1 MAKLNE
7 MKIYMKN
14 EIKLI
19 LIGVGLLSALAV
31 FLSPTTN
38 IVVYAQSENR
48 TSALSPETQQK
59 LTALAD
65 RLRQVVGE
73 SGVNITLPQDGNLT
87 SRISSLVDSDA
98 FKKLSDRFTQVSQ
111 ELGINTT
118 NVAQLKQEAG
128 SNLTKLVQKLQDIR
142 NTP

>member
-1 MAKLNE
+1 
-7 MKIYMKN
+7 MKIYMKK
-14 EIKLI
+14 EMKLI
-19 LIGVGLLSALAV
+19 LMGVGLLSALAL
-31 FLSPTTN
+31 FLSPTTG
-38 IVVYAQSENR
+38 IVVYAQSQSENR
-48 TSALSPETQQK
+48 TSALSGEAQQK

-65 RLRQVVGE
+65 RVRQVVSE

-142 NTP
+142 DTP

>member
-1 MAKLNE
+1 M
-7 MKIYMKN
+7 
-14 EIKLI
+14 
-19 LIGVGLLSALAV
+19 GVGLLSALAV
-31 FLSPTTN
+31 FLSPTTG
-38 IVVYAQSENR
+38 IVVYAQSQSENR
-48 TSALSPETQQK
+48 TSALSGEAQQK

-65 RLRQVVGE
+65 RFRQVVRD

-87 SRISSLVDSDA
+87 NRVSSLVDSGA
-98 FKKLSDRFTQVSQ
+98 FKALSDKFTQVSQ

-142 NTP
+142 DTP

>member
-1 MAKLNE
+1 MKKE
-7 MKIYMKN
+7 MKLM
-14 EIKLI
+14 
-19 LIGVGLLSALAV
+19 LIGVGLLSALSL
-31 FLSPTTN
+31 FLSPTTS
-38 IVVYAQSENR
+38 IIVYAQSENR
-48 TSALSPETQQK
+48 TTALSEAQEK
-59 LTALAD
+59 LTTLAD
-65 RLRQVVGE
+65 RLRQVVRD

-87 SRISSLVDSDA
+87 SRLSSLVDSDA
-98 FKKLSDRFTQVSQ
+98 FKALSDRFTQVSQ

>member
-1 MAKLNE
+1 
-7 MKIYMKN
+7 MKN

-19 LIGVGLLSALAV
+19 LIGIGLLSALAV

-48 TSALSPETQQK
+48 TSALSEAQEKFST
-59 LTALAD
+59 LAD
-65 RLRQVVGE
+65 RFRQVVSD

-87 SRISSLVDSDA
+87 TQDGNLTSRVSSLVDSDA
-98 FKKLSDRFTQVSQ
+98 FKALSNKFTQVSQ

-118 NVAQLKQEAG
+118 NVAQLKQEVG
-128 SNLTKLVQKLQDIR
+128 SNFTKLVQKLQDIR
-142 NTP
+142 NAP